1 MPVARICFVKPLVR
15 LLLAAPLFLA
25 AAALAAPA
33 PPPADDGLVPIFNG
47 TDLTGWVVEGAAS
60 SKSKKDAKAE
70 PIWSVR
76 DGIIRC
82 TGQGFGFIRYDKKVA
97 DFVFEVECRMG
108 PRANSGIGIRG
119 IKFTGPAKTRP
130 SFAAYEIQLL
140 DDAGKPATKGSTGS
154 LYRYVAPTLNATKPA
169 GQWNRIRI
177 ECRGPRIRVT
187 LNAKTVQDLDQ
198 TTVPEIK
205 DKPLSGYIMLQ
216 SHSRPVEFRNP
227 RLKVLKP

>member
-1 MPVARICFVKPLVR
+1 MPVARICCVQPLLR

-47 TDLTGWVVEGAAS
+47 KDLSGWVVEGASS
-60 SKSKKDAKAE
+60 SKSKKDAKSE

-76 DGIIRC
+76 DGLIRC
-82 TGQGFGFIRYDKKVA
+82 TGDGFGFIRYDKKVE
-97 DFVFEVECRMG
+97 DFVFEVEYRMS
-108 PRANSGIGIRG
+108 PRANSGIGIRSTR
-119 IKFTGPAKTRP
+119 FTGPAKTRP

-140 DDAGKPATKGSTGS
+140 DDAGKPATKSSTGS
-154 LYRYVAPTLNATKPA
+154 LYRYVAPKENASKPA
-169 GQWNRIRI
+169 GQWNQIRI
-177 ECRGPRIRVT
+177 ECRGPRILIT
-187 LNAKTVQDLDQ
+187 LNGKTVQDLDQ
-198 TTVPEIK
+198 TTVSEIK